1 MAHVVLRSVT
11 KRFGSVVAVD
21 RLSLEIPRGQ
31 CISFLGPSGCGK
43 TTTLRMLA
51 GFEDLD
57 EGEIVVGDRVIS
69 SSLKNYYLP
78 PEKRDFGMVF
88 QAFAVWPHLSVFDNV
103 AFPLQIR
110 GLSRSEIRE
119 KTTTAL
125 KYTGLQEV
133 QDSYPNE
140 LSGGQK
146 QRIALARS
154 ISFSPTVMLLDEPL
168 SNLDPKM
175 REVMRFEIKELQQ
188 RFNFTIVYVT
198 HDQAEAMA
206 LSDRI
211 VVMDNGAKVQQD
223 DTPVNVYLNP
233 ANRFVFGFIGLSN
246 FLPVEIQDGQ
256 VSLAGAAEAGVVT
269 SSVPPRSAG
278 ALPVL
283 AVRPSEIEMT
293 PAGGVRGTV
302 KRRVLLGDAVDYRVQ
317 VGGLEVRVQRSA
329 RKPLFSEGEACGLR
343 FLRLH
348 WYPAEVPRAETGE
361 PRAAT
366 HPECPSAAK
375 AAGAG
380 VLSGDDYVYGL
391 RFHSL
396 LIADR

>member
-1 MAHVVLRSVT
+1 MAHVILRDIT

-21 RLSLEIPRGQ
+21 KLNLEVARGQ

-57 EGEIVVGDRVIS
+57 EGEILVGDRVIS
-69 SSLKNYYLP
+69 SSFKNYYLP

-110 GLSRSEIRE
+110 GLSRAEIQE
-119 KTTTAL
+119 KTTKAL
-125 KYTGLQEV
+125 TYTGLLDA

-154 ISFSPTVMLLDEPL
+154 ISFNPTVMLLDEPL

-175 REVMRFEIKELQQ
+175 REVMRFEIKELQK
-188 RFNFTIVYVT
+188 RFDFTIIYVT

-211 VVMDNGAKVQQD
+211 VVMDFGALIQQD
-223 DTPVNVYLNP
+223 GTPVDVYLKP
-233 ANRFVFGFIGLSN
+233 ANKFVFGFIGLSN
-246 FLPVEIQDGQ
+246 FLDVEVADGK
-256 VSLAGAAEAGVVT
+256 VFLAGARAAGPVT
-269 SSVPPRSAG
+269 AVVPPQAAG
-278 ALPVL
+278 KPPTL
-283 AVRPSEIEMT
+283 ACRPAEIEMVPT
-293 PAGGVRGTV
+293 GGVRGIV
-302 KRRVLLGDAVDYRVQ
+302 MRRILLGDIIDYMVK
-317 VGGLEVRVQRSA
+317 VGPIEVRVQRSV
-329 RKPLFSEGEACGLR
+329 RKPLFGEGDQCGLV
-343 FLRLH
+343 FAALH
-348 WYPAEVPRAETGE
+348 WYDE
-361 PRAAT
+361 
-366 HPECPSAAK
+366 S
-375 AAGAG
+375 GAR
-380 VLSGDDYVYGL
+380 VE
-391 RFHSL
+391 
-396 LIADR
+396 A

>member
-1 MAHVVLRSVT
+1 MAHVILRDIT

-21 RLSLEIPRGQ
+21 NLNLEIARGE

-57 EGEIVVGDRVIS
+57 EGEILVGDRVIS
-69 SSLKNYYLP
+69 SSFKNYYLP

-125 KYTGLQEV
+125 RYTGLL
-133 QDSYPNE
+133 DAKDDYPNA

-154 ISFSPTVMLLDEPL
+154 ISFNPTVMLLDEPL

-175 REVMRFEIKELQQ
+175 REVMRFEIKELQK
-188 RFNFTIVYVT
+188 RFNFTIIYVT

-211 VVMDNGAKVQQD
+211 VVMDFGALIQQD
-223 DTPVNVYLNP
+223 DTPVNVYLKP
-233 ANRFVFGFIGLSN
+233 ANKYVFGFIGLSN
-246 FLPVEIQDGQ
+246 FLEVEVVEKQ
-256 VSLAGAAEAGVVT
+256 VYLKGAREAGPVT
-269 SSVPPRSAG
+269 AGVPLHAPG
-278 ALPVL
+278 KPPTL
-283 AVRPSEIEMT
+283 ACRPGEIDL
-293 PAGGVRGTV
+293 ARDGGVRGV
-302 KRRVLLGDAVDYRVQ
+302 VVRRVLLGDIIDYRVT
-317 VGGLEVRVQRSA
+317 VGSTEVRVQRNV
-329 RKPLFSEGEACGLR
+329 RKPVFNEGDPCGLT
-343 FLRLH
+343 FSTLH
-348 WYPAEVPRAETGE
+348 WYDETGA
-361 PRAAT
+361 RVN
-366 HPECPSAAK
+366 
-375 AAGAG
+375 G
-380 VLSGDDYVYGL
+380 
-391 RFHSL
+391 
-396 LIADR
+396 